1 MLSVCAMTSVWPSGC
16 ARAVASSAVAAPPAP
31 GLFSTTMFQPVSSAM
46 ALPIARVSVSCR
58 RAGTAR

>member
-16 ARAVASSAVAAPPAP
+16 ARAVASSARLPPAP

-46 ALPIARVSVSCR
+46 ALPIMRVSVCRR